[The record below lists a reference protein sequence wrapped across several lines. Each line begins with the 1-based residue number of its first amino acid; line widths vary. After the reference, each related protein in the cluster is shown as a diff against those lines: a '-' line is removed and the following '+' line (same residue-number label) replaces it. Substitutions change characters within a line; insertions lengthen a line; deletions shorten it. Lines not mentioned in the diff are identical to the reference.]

1 MIRRVLIAAL
11 LWAGPIAAAQA
22 QDVGAGEKVF
32 MQCRPC
38 HQVGEAA
45 KNIVGPS
52 LNGLFGRK
60 AGTVEGYEYSAS
72 NRASG
77 IVWDETT
84 FAEYIRNPKAKIPGT
99 KMAYAG
105 LKDEKR
111 VQDLIAFLKQFDADR
126 KKAN

>member
-84 FAEYIRNPKAKIPGT
+84 FAEYIKNPKAKIPGT